1 MTKKLTIGLR
11 HRSQYV
17 TCADLALSR
26 VVKVVVHA
34 LLFDEA
40 RARWLDYV
48 SVAVY
53 SRSRAGAAN
62 EFVLNQGPV
71 VRGLLGKRR

>member
-1 MTKKLTIGLR
+1 MPHSLTLP
-11 HRSQYV
+11 
-17 TCADLALSR
+17 

-40 RARWLDYV
+40 MRAAATRDLEQAHW
-48 SVAVY
+48 
-53 SRSRAGAAN
+53 GAAN

-71 VRGLLGKRR
+71 VRGLLGKCR